1 MPQIGH
7 KGFNG
12 QTQMLRRLIDLDITY
27 TTHTHQKNQLI
38 NENGPYFSIKNIDL
52 KQVNTKE

>member
-7 KGFNG
+7 KGFDG
-12 QTQMLRRLIDLDITY
+12 QTQMLRRLIDLDIH
-27 TTHTHQKNQLI
+27 HTHSQKNQLI

>member
-12 QTQMLRRLIDLDITY
+12 QTQMLRRLIDLDVTY

-38 NENGPYFSIKNIDL
+38 NENGVSEISI
-52 KQVNTKE
+52 